1 VTIKKKCFNVV
12 HKNHQWNVGGG
23 VGSGSTTSRAT
34 IKKKVLTFFKKIT
47 NAGLICGARPQVVFH
62 LIFKNCKPVH
72 VETPTLQGMVGDGVG
87 SGYASTLYNS
97 NFNCFNS
104 DQELQN

>member
-1 VTIKKKCFNVV
+1 MLVV
-12 HKNHQWNVGGG
+12 VWVQVQQLRERQ
-23 VGSGSTTSRAT
+23 SR
-34 IKKKVLTFFKKIT
+34 KKVSKQIT
-47 NAGLICGARPQVVFH
+47 NAGLFCGARPQVVFH

-97 NFNCFNS
+97 NFNCFKS

>member
-1 VTIKKKCFNVV
+1 
-12 HKNHQWNVGGG
+12 

-47 NAGLICGARPQVVFH
+47 NAGLFCGARPQVVFH

-72 VETPTLQGMVGDGVG
+72 VETPTLQAFSHFRHYVSYLWNGW
-87 SGYASTLYNS
+87 
-97 NFNCFNS
+97 
-104 DQELQN
+104 